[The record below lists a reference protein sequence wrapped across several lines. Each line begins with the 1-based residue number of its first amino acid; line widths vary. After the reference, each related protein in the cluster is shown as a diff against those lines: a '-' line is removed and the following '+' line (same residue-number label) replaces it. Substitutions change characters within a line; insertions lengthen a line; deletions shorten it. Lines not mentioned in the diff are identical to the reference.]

1 MCRTLDEREFWAR
14 FGRVEHERLEFKA
27 SANNLREV
35 IPAMA
40 MTQGG
45 DIVLGVTD
53 DRQLAGCRLD
63 QRTLDSVMRRAEEC
77 GIEVELEALIV
88 GRQHLTVVRVPHV
101 PDRVVTT
108 ADGRLLR
115 RVGAKR
121 AAARRAGQPVSA
133 GPEPVGRA
141 GSGEARF
148 PAPQRRVPAH
158 VEGQG
163 WFCSARDRPHTVRFD
178 R

>member
-53 DRQLAGCRLD
+53 DRRLAGCRLD
-63 QRTLDSVMRRAEEC
+63 QRTLDAVMRRAQEC
-77 GIEVELEALIV
+77 GIDVELEALIV
-88 GRQHLTVVRVPHV
+88 GRQHLTVVRVPQV

-108 ADGRLLR
+108 TDGRLLR
-115 RVGAKR
+115 RVGSDNVPLQGEQVSRFLRRRSRLAGR
-121 AAARRAGQPVSA
+121 VLAELGSRLRRAVSL
-133 GPEPVGRA
+133 
-141 GSGEARF
+141 
-148 PAPQRRVPAH
+148 H
-158 VEGQG
+158 M
-163 WFCSARDRPHTVRFD
+163 
-178 R
+178 

>member
-63 QRTLDSVMRRAEEC
+63 QRTLDAVMRRAQEC

-115 RVGAKR
+115 RIGSDNVPLRGEQVSR
-121 AAARRAGQPVSA
+121 FLRGRSRLAGRVLAQL
-133 GPEPVGRA
+133 
-141 GSGEARF
+141 GSRLRSVA
-148 PAPQRRVPAH
+148 
-158 VEGQG
+158 
-163 WFCSARDRPHTVRFD
+163 SPHM
-178 R
+178 

>member
-1 MCRTLDEREFWAR
+1 MQAGRVCRTLDEREFWAR

-63 QRTLDSVMRRAEEC
+63 QRTLDSVMRRAQEC

-101 PDRVVTT
+101 PDRAVTT

-115 RVGAKR
+115 RVGSDNVPLR
-121 AAARRAGQPVSA
+121 GEQVSRFLRRRSRLAARVLAGLGSRLRSAVSL
-133 GPEPVGRA
+133 
-141 GSGEARF
+141 
-148 PAPQRRVPAH
+148 H
-158 VEGQG
+158 M
-163 WFCSARDRPHTVRFD
+163 
-178 R
+178 

>member
-1 MCRTLDEREFWAR
+1 MQAGRVCTTLDERGFWAR

-45 DIVLGVTD
+45 EVVLGVTD
-53 DRQLAGCRLD
+53 DRRLAGRRLD
-63 QRTLDSVMRRAEEC
+63 QRTLDAVTRCAREC
-77 GIEVELEALIV
+77 GVDVELEALV
-88 GRQHLTVVRVPHV
+88 VDGQHLTVVRVPHV

-115 RVGAKR
+115 RVGSDNVPLR
-121 AAARRAGQPVSA
+121 GEQVSRFLRR
-133 GPEPVGRA
+133 R
-141 GSGEARF
+141 
-148 PAPQRRVPAH
+148 RRVLTRLVGSLH
-158 VEGQG
+158 M
-163 WFCSARDRPHTVRFD
+163 
-178 R
+178 

>member
-63 QRTLDSVMRRAEEC
+63 QRTLDAVMRRAQEC

-115 RVGAKR
+115 RIGSDNVPLRGEQVSR
-121 AAARRAGQPVSA
+121 FLRGRSGLAGRVLAQL
-133 GPEPVGRA
+133 
-141 GSGEARF
+141 GSRLRSVA
-148 PAPQRRVPAH
+148 
-158 VEGQG
+158 
-163 WFCSARDRPHTVRFD
+163 SPHM
-178 R
+178 